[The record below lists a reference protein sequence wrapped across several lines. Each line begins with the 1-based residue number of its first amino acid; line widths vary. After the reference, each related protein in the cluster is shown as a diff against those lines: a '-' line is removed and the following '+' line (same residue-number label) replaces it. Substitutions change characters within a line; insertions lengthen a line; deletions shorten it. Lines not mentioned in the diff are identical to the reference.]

1 MERDTALTF
10 LLVLL
15 WKHGTRL
22 FVEHLKRATHVQSSY
37 TEFQLISSSH
47 PHIYFSGIFPL
58 AGTCTY
64 FMVNSFRFF
73 PTLSPCVIYNL
84 LIQSPKAKCSS
95 NRRVAHFCRM
105 LACFNTT
112 MRPCSGKIIT
122 VTLLQRFLL
131 LLDWPPMGFHM
142 THNRLTLMIAAKG
155 VKIERQ

>member
-15 WKHGTRL
+15 WKHGTT
-22 FVEHLKRATHVQSSY
+22 VCRALEKGYSRA
-37 TEFQLISSSH
+37 ISLHWISINFIFSH

-73 PTLSPCVIYNL
+73 PTLSPCVIYCL
-84 LIQSPKAKCSS
+84 LIQSPKAKWSS

-105 LACFNTT
+105 LDCFNT
-112 MRPCSGKIIT
+112 MRPCNGKIIT

-142 THNRLTLMIAAKG
+142 THNRLTLMRAAKG